1 MPETLTSEQQAE
13 EQAIRG
19 TLAGDDAAAITAY
32 LRTVHI
38 SDLAAIAGR
47 GEAHIH
53 GPGDRYIDVTG
64 AVSATAR
71 DLAALHAGRR
81 KAGETR
87 LREVLHAL
95 GHSYRATGGWHI
107 TAYAT
112 PDRTI
117 GYVNITHGVAVATDQ
132 ELDAD
137 VIEALTFPAQ
147 QAGPVASGAAF
158 WTSPDAG
165 EAHRAQAPAGWVQ
178 LLADLRDTEPP
189 GKTVPA
195 KGVHARIVAWCLMTC
210 YDRLGDPGY
219 MQLDGPFAWSGWQPS
234 DPRSWPCAEETR
246 QRMDQAGLAVLD
258 AIARDLAAQAGI
270 GEQIAAAL
278 DTEGPLWQKIRAARA
293 ALDATG
299 DPRDRQALPR
309 YTPAEEAARSALG
322 IVTGDVR
329 ALHRALADARITELA
344 HACGDDDEDT
354 ISEHKYHALIERLL
368 RRVVTPR
375 LLPAAEALAGQYEPD
390 QYGQVRGLDSLLE
403 PAAMSLATQAL
414 TGGTATGPVRP
425 GGAAGDA
432 LKEMT
437 RIYHEQGPVTVN
449 IPLAVPGHLPW
460 PDDDPVGIQEIA
472 DRLGVPRERADKW
485 RQRGVLPVPEE
496 STVGGRPWWRWRTIS
511 ESAQNPYGL
520 GKYLGS
526 DEEP

>member
-1 MPETLTSEQQAE
+1 MPDTLTAEQQAE

-32 LRTVHI
+32 LRTVHV
-38 SDLAAIAGR
+38 SDLAALVGGR
-47 GEAHIH
+47 EALIR
-53 GPGDRYIDVTG
+53 GPGARYIDVAG
-64 AVSATAR
+64 GVSAAAR
-71 DLAALHAGRR
+71 DLAARHADLR

-87 LREVLHAL
+87 LRQVLHAL
-95 GHSYRATGGWHI
+95 GHSYRGTGGWHI

-132 ELDAD
+132 ELAAD

-147 QAGPVASGAAF
+147 ETGPVASGAF

-165 EAHRAQAPAGWVQ
+165 EAHRAGAPAGWVQ

-189 GKTVPA
+189 SKTVPA
-195 KGVHARIVAWCLMTC
+195 RGVHGRIVAWCLMTC
-210 YDRLGDPGY
+210 YDRPGDPGY
-219 MQLDGPFAWSGWQPS
+219 MLLDGPFAWSGWQPS

-246 QRMDQAGLAVLD
+246 QRMDAAGRATLD
-258 AIARDLAAQAGI
+258 AIARDLATQAGI
-270 GEQIAAAL
+270 GEEIAGAL

-293 ALDATG
+293 VLEATA
-299 DPRDRQALPR
+299 DRRGLLVLPR
-309 YTPAEEAARSALG
+309 YTPAEEAVRSALG
-322 IVTGDVR
+322 VITEDVR
-329 ALHRALADARITELA
+329 ALNRALADARIAELA
-344 HACGDDDEDT
+344 HACGDDDEGT
-354 ISEHKYHALIERLL
+354 IGEHQYHALIRRLL
-368 RRVVTPR
+368 RLVVTPR
-375 LLPAAEALAGQYEPD
+375 LLPAAEVLAGQYEPD
-390 QYGQVRGLDSLLE
+390 QYGQVRGLDALLE
-403 PAAMSLATQAL
+403 PAALSLAMQAL

-425 GGAAGDA
+425 GGGAGEA

-437 RIYHEQGPVTVN
+437 RIYHEQGPLTVD

-485 RQRGVLPVPEE
+485 RQRGVLPAPEE
-496 STVGGRPWWRWRTIS
+496 STVGGRPWWRWGTVS
-511 ESAQNPYGL
+511 ESARNPFGL
-520 GKYLGS
+520 GKYLGG
-526 DEEP
+526 DEES